1 MDQHANLN
9 KFLND
14 YHFELIERF
23 EVLENMWGQLR
34 KKLIEYYNHRLDDLE
49 EISYATF
56 KIGQMEKEMAITLLK
71 RR

>member
-1 MDQHANLN
+1 MGAT
-9 KFLND
+9 K
-14 YHFELIERF
+14 
-23 EVLENMWGQLR
+23 